1 MKLTPDTIAEAAD
14 RLFGAGWVDYQPA
27 LEPGQCEFQRTL
39 KAMQAC
45 QCSYCRSW
53 WECDEV
59 MGHEDLDD
67 DERYCIECA
76 DRLSSDQ
83 SLGWRLHEAYSDIL
97 RELQDRVEFR
107 TLDEARADDRAAE
120 AVAEFQ
126 TILNVIAYR
135 MNDPGRTISGEL
147 FNAHRLRP
155 DRANLLALRLD
166 GFAARHPEFRR
177 DAADAKHCLDA
188 IVMLRA
194 A

>member
-14 RLFGAGWVDYQPA
+14 RLFGQGWVDFWPD
-27 LEPGQCEFQRTL
+27 LEPGQSEFDRTL

-45 QCSYCRSW
+45 QCSYCGSW

-59 MGHEDLDD
+59 MGHDDLAD

-76 DRLSSDQ
+76 DRFARYNHFSPIE
-83 SLGWRLHEAYSDIL
+83 HMAFSDIL

-107 TLDEARADDRAAE
+107 TLAEALADDRAAE

-135 MNDPGRTISGEL
+135 MNDPGRSISGEL

-155 DRANLLALRLD
+155 DRASLLAARLD
-166 GFAARHPEFRR
+166 GFAERHPEFRR
-177 DAADAKHCLDA
+177 DAADAKHCLNA

>member
-14 RLFGAGWVDYQPA
+14 RLFGQGWVDYEPA

-39 KAMQAC
+39 KAMQADRC
-45 QCSYCRSW
+45 THCGSW

-59 MGHEDLDD
+59 MGHEDLAD

-76 DRLSSDQ
+76 DRFARDDHFSPTE
-83 SLGWRLHEAYSDIL
+83 HEAFSDIL

-126 TILNVIAYR
+126 TILNIIGHRLNREA
-135 MNDPGRTISGEL
+135 PSIGEHL

-155 DRANLLALRLD
+155 DRASLLAARLD
-166 GFAARHPEFRR
+166 GFAERHPEFRR

>member
-14 RLFGAGWVDYQPA
+14 RLFGQGWVDYQPA
-27 LEPGQCEFQRTL
+27 LEPGQCELQRTL
-39 KAMQAC
+39 KAMQADRC
-45 QCSYCRSW
+45 THCGSW

-59 MGHEDLDD
+59 MGHDDLAD

-76 DRLSSDQ
+76 ERFARDDHFSPTE
-83 SLGWRLHEAYSDIL
+83 HMAFSDIL

-126 TILNVIAYR
+126 TILNIIGHRLNREA
-135 MNDPGRTISGEL
+135 PSIGERL
-147 FNAHRLRP
+147 FNVHRRRP
-155 DRANLLALRLD
+155 EEVFLIARQLD
-166 GFAARHPEFRR
+166 GFAERSPDFRR

>member
-14 RLFGAGWVDYQPA
+14 RLFGQGWVDYQPA
-27 LEPGQCEFQRTL
+27 LEPGQSEFQRTL

-45 QCSYCRSW
+45 QCTHCGSW

-59 MGHEDLDD
+59 MGHEDLD

-83 SLGWRLHEAYSDIL
+83 SLGWRLHEAYSDVL
-97 RELQDRVEFR
+97 RELQNRVEFR
-107 TLDEARADDRAAE
+107 TLEEARADDRAAE

-126 TILNVIAYR
+126 TVLNIIGHRLNREA
-135 MNDPGRTISGEL
+135 PSIGEHL

-155 DRANLLALRLD
+155 DRASLLAARLD
-166 GFAARHPEFRR
+166 GFAERHPEFRR

-188 IVMLRA
+188 IIMLRA

>member
-14 RLFGAGWVDYQPA
+14 RLFGQGWSAYEPA
-27 LEPGQCEFQRTL
+27 LEPGQSEFDRNL
-39 KAMQAC
+39 KAMQADRC
-45 QCSYCRSW
+45 THCGSW

-67 DERYCIECA
+67 DERICIECA

-83 SLGWRLHEAYSDIL
+83 SFGWRLHEAYSDVL

-126 TILNVIAYR
+126 TILNIIGHRLNREA
-135 MNDPGRTISGEL
+135 PSIGEHL

-155 DRANLLALRLD
+155 DRASLLAARLD
-166 GFAARHPEFRR
+166 GFAERHPEFRR